1 MIVVEI
7 VETLNIPLHEPPLE
21 SSPRPEVFFFR
32 PVRSYIFCLRL
43 RPYPKIRPLWEYGS
57 LDCLKASKP
66 PSEKRHSCEE
76 ISLALQLKKMK
87 KLKAGGECLLLWLSF
102 SQVGLPCTQDEVIS
116 ENLIDVNTWLLDAEG
131 NGGSC
136 RPRTLKCFSIS
147 SPYLCWWSKDEMSRV
162 WQKFGLEE
170 ELLFYFHTS
179 NLSSNSWGSSN
190 SWESSNSFGSLKSI
204 LSFEVIIKFHQPH
217 KTHQSILKR
226 SWKNPANI
234 KRTSGE
240 HLDTSRGHLQNI

>member
-136 RPRTLKCFSIS
+136 RPRTLKCFSS
-147 SPYLCWWSKDEMSRV
+147 SS
-162 WQKFGLEE
+162 LEE
-170 ELLFYFHTS
+170 KVPINIFFILLFLLLLLFRFYR
-179 NLSSNSWGSSN
+179 
-190 SWESSNSFGSLKSI
+190 K
-204 LSFEVIIKFHQPH
+204 
-217 KTHQSILKR
+217 
-226 SWKNPANI
+226 
-234 KRTSGE
+234 
-240 HLDTSRGHLQNI
+240 